1 MSRKTQ
7 KVDEYLGSLHPERRA
22 ALTELRSLVL
32 ETMPDAVETM
42 RYRMPTYEYR
52 GRVLCSFACQKR
64 YMSLYMDPKLV
75 ENHREELVGLN
86 VGKSCIRFRK
96 LEQLPLDAVRTMMR
110 ETIPNNGR
118 VRS

>member
-1 MSRKTQ
+1 MSSKTRE
-7 KVDEYLGSLHPERRA
+7 VDDYLASLDPERRA
-22 ALTELRSLVL
+22 ALTELRSLIL

-42 RYRMPTYEYR
+42 KYRMPTYEYR
-52 GRVLCSFACQKR
+52 GRVLCSFACQKHH
-64 YMSLYMDPKLV
+64 MSLYMDPKLV
-75 ENHREELVGLN
+75 KVHREELVGLN
-86 VGKSCIRFRK
+86 VGKSRLRFRR